1 MPDAAAQD
9 ADRLKFEA
17 AATHEFDSQEDTAAS
32 NLERWLLD
40 NGASFPLLE
49 MKQYDT
55 EVRGIHARHA
65 LEADTV
71 IIEVNCHPEAGS
83 AGFMCT
89 NHHSNEQLSI
99 FL

>member
-17 AATHEFDSQEDTAAS
+17 ASTHEYDSQEDTAAS

-55 EVRGIHARHA
+55 EVRGIHARLA

-71 IIEVNCHPEAGS
+71 IIEVTSLFARNLH
-83 AGFMCT
+83 
-89 NHHSNEQLSI
+89 
-99 FL
+99 